1 MSYVFDFSDLAEY
14 AGVLLH
20 GVGVTLG
27 LTVAA
32 TLAGGALGVVG
43 AALLLRGPRWLR
55 WLIAAYIEL
64 IRNTPFIVQ
73 LFFVFFG
80 LPSLGVH
87 LSEISAALLAMTVN
101 LAAYAIEIVRA
112 GIESVKHGQYQAAL
126 SLGLNGRQAF
136 RYVVLPQALAAVF
149 PALLGQV
156 LIVMLGS
163 AVVSQISV
171 QDLTHAANFIQSRT
185 FRSFECY
192 IAITAIYLV
201 LAVAL
206 RQLCNRLG
214 SGLFAGQKR

>member
-1 MSYVFDFSDLAEY
+1 MTYIFDFGSMSQY

-27 LTVAA
+27 LTGAS

-43 AALLLRGPRWLR
+43 AALLRSGPRWLR

-80 LPSLGVH
+80 LPSLGIR
-87 LSEISAALLAMTVN
+87 LGQIEAAFLAMTLN

-112 GIESVKHGQYQAAL
+112 GIESVKPGQYQAAL
-126 SLGLNGRQAF
+126 SLGLSGRQAF
-136 RYVVLPQALAAVF
+136 GYVVLPQALAAVF
-149 PALLGQV
+149 PALVGQL
-156 LIVMLGS
+156 LIMMLSS

-171 QDLTHAANFIQSRT
+171 QDLTYAANFIQSRT

-192 IAITAIYLV
+192 IVIAAVYLA
-201 LAVAL
+201 LSVAL
-206 RQLCNRLG
+206 RKVCNRLG
-214 SGLFAGQKR
+214 RRLFAGQKR

>member
-1 MSYVFDFSDLAEY
+1 MAYIFDFGSMSEY
-14 AGVLLH
+14 AGVLLR

-27 LTVAA
+27 LTGAA
-32 TLAGGALGVVG
+32 TLAGGALGVLG
-43 AALLLRGPRWLR
+43 AALQRGGPRWLR

-80 LPSLGVH
+80 LPSLGIH
-87 LSEISAALLAMTVN
+87 LGQMTAALLAMTLN

-112 GIESVKHGQYQAAL
+112 GIESVKPGQYQAAL
-126 SLGLNGRQAF
+126 SLGLTGRQAF
-136 RYVVLPQALAAVF
+136 VYVVLPQALAAVF
-149 PALLGQV
+149 PALVGQL
-156 LIVMLGS
+156 LIMMLSS

-192 IAITAIYLV
+192 IVIAAIYLA
-201 LAVAL
+201 LAVGL
-206 RQLCNRLG
+206 RKLCNLLG
-214 SGLFAGQKR
+214 TRLFAGQKR